1 MLYDIPYMWTLKRNH
16 TNELTYKTER
26 DSQTQKM
33 NLLLLGERDSQKFG
47 MDMFTL
53 LYLKWITNKDP
64 LVLGTKEA
72 HGTLLSVTWQPGWE
86 GVWGQNGYMYTYG

>member
-1 MLYDIPYMWTLKRNH
+1 MY
-16 TNELTYKTER
+16 
-26 DSQTQKM
+26 
-33 NLLLLGERDSQKFG
+33 
-47 MDMFTL
+47 TL